1 MILFYL
7 SSGLF
12 LGWSLGGND
21 AANVFGTAVGSRM
34 VRFRTAA
41 TICSLFVVIGAVNG
55 GGGTTQTLGNLGAVD
70 ALAGSFMVALA
81 AAVTVMWM
89 TRVGLPVS
97 TSQAIV
103 GAILGWNLF
112 AGRLTDWDSL
122 RDIVLTWVVCPLLAG
137 AIAALIFLLIRFL
150 LSRSRIHLLTLDMY
164 VRLGLLLVGA
174 FGAYS
179 LGANNIANVVGV
191 FVPSSPFDDFRI
203 HGQLLLTSEQLL
215 FLLGG
220 LAIAVGVFT
229 YSHRVMK
236 TVGASLMKLSP
247 EAALIVVLAQAL
259 VLFLFASEELESFL
273 QARNLPALPLVPIS
287 SSQAVVGAIIGIG
300 IAKGGK
306 GIHYRTLGEIGS
318 GWVTTPICA
327 GLLAFVSLF
336 FLQNVFHLD
345 VAQRLNYCL
354 DQVVIE
360 KLAQQGVTDPGLMN
374 LEGKEYNRAQRLNAE
389 LRRETQLDRLQ
400 RARVVA
406 AAECVDYR
414 LDPDLIKDTL
424 DPAWFSV
431 EQLAA
436 IDTLTGR
443 EFQRAWEFLEALEA
457 ETQDWRPQPGHSKA
471 KARNLEAKR
480 EYMLRTFRV
489 QDGQ

>member
-41 TICSLFVVIGAVNG
+41 IICSLFVVIGAVYG
-55 GGGTTQTLGNLGAVD
+55 GGGTTQTLGKLGAVD

-122 RDIVLTWVVCPLLAG
+122 REIVLTWVVCPLLAG
-137 AIAALIFLLIRFL
+137 AIAAFIYLLLRFML
-150 LSRSRIHLLTLDMY
+150 NRSRIHLLTQDMY
-164 VRLGLLLVGA
+164 IRLGLLLVGA

-191 FVPSSPFDDFRI
+191 FVPASPFDDLRV

-215 FLLGG
+215 FLLGS

-229 YSHRVMK
+229 YSHRVIK
-236 TVGASLMKLSP
+236 TVGVNLMKLSP

-273 QARNLPALPLVPIS
+273 QARNIPALPLVPIS

-300 IAKGGK
+300 IAKGGR

-354 DQVVIE
+354 DRVVIQ
-360 KLAQQGVTDPGLMN
+360 KLAQQGVTDPGLMH
-374 LEGKEYNRAQRLNAE
+374 LEGKEYNRAQRLDAE
-389 LRRETQLDRLQ
+389 LRRETRLDRLQ
-400 RARVVA
+400 RARVVT
-406 AAECVDYR
+406 AAECVVYR
-414 LDPDLIKDTL
+414 LEPDLMKDTL
-424 DPAWFSV
+424 DPDWFSV
-431 EQLAA
+431 EQLTA
-436 IDTLTGR
+436 IEKLTGR
-443 EFQRAWEFLEALEA
+443 EFQRAWELLEALEA
-457 ETQDWRPQPGHSKA
+457 ETQDWRPQPNHSKA
-471 KARNLEAKR
+471 KARNLKAKR